1 MAAGPPAAPA
11 PFSLRPLLL
20 PALRS
25 RPLHSGPHPP
35 SHLQP
40 HAAAWF
46 AQLVLDRWFPPAG
59 RPWRPQR
66 PGLGPQQPD
75 PAAQGRKAAANHTQP
90 HGLRLPSPAW
100 SASPR
105 GPCACAWLP
114 PERGLEPQSQLQ
126 GRGQRRLHFSY
137 LGFRNH
143 ARDFPPLG
151 DCALPRGGACIVRSS
166 RLRAQPGSP
175 RGLRPA
181 VGKERSPEGK
191 THGSHPDD
199 SVG

>member
-126 GRGQRRLHFSY
+126 GRGQRRQ
-137 LGFRNH
+137 RT
-143 ARDFPPLG
+143 
-151 DCALPRGGACIVRSS
+151 VRSRRISPVCNKGSTFLTWDSGTMPGTS
-166 RLRAQPGSP
+166 RPWETARC
-175 RGLRPA
+175 RGAGPA
-181 VGKERSPEGK
+181 LCGHRG
-191 THGSHPDD
+191 
-199 SVG
+199 